1 MIYPLPAVTSK
12 ETAESFLSELHK
24 RGHLYH
30 PDESTFDCLSHS
42 GLAYNTL
49 IKIDL
54 GMQCCF
60 EYLPDPCETALQL
73 INAVDH

>member
-1 MIYPLPAVTSK
+1 MAYCLPTVTSK

-30 PDESTFDCLSHS
+30 PEESAFDCLNNS
-42 GLAYNTL
+42 GIGKASLSQIERNMKL
-49 IKIDL
+49 
-54 GMQCCF
+54 CF

-73 INAVDH
+73 INAADH